1 MNKEKETKK
10 YKYDIKI
17 RSKIHPSIFH
27 IIKINLKCYEKLSN
41 INLYCNEKM
50 PDENSLQK

>member
-27 IIKINLKCYEKLSN
+27 IIKINLKCYEKLTN